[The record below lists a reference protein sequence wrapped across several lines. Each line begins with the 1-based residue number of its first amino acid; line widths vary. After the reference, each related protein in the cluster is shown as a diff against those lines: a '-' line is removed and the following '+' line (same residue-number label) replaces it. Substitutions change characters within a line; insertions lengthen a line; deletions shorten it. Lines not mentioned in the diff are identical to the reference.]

1 MAVLASAF
9 AVGACTEGV
18 TPDCSDAQAQ
28 QCIVVV
34 EVPEAAVDASEEG
47 GAMPDAQADAPL
59 DALGP
64 GDAGQADAHEAG
76 STP

>member
-1 MAVLASAF
+1 VAVIASAF
-9 AVGACTEGV
+9 AAGACTQGI
-18 TPDCSDAQAQ
+18 TPDCSDAQAVP
-28 QCIVVV
+28 CMVVL

-47 GAMPDAQADAPL
+47 AVPDAPADAPP

-64 GDAGQADAHEAG
+64 ADAGQADAHEAG